1 MMQIATIL
9 KSKNLFLKRDE
20 EEKTMIPL
28 NEFSSPL
35 KFEENNKNIKNVECQ
50 KFTFRYLFEL
60 FQTNSIKELENFI
73 IETIKQESNLN
84 IYQKISFTNSILLNS
99 DKLNQLKD
107 FYEEECHLSLLNWIW
122 NERIFLKYPNYNIN
136 NLFGLLALLINILN
150 IFKIIHINSN
160 DILELKLYEKLIK
173 IKEFIKKWSNDHNII
188 NLITLILD
196 KWKAIVEED
205 CEKKL
210 NKKRKRYEE
219 ESKVKSDISLISNKY
234 NINIQKNVNN
244 KKKIKKNL
252 KIDISKNRVL
262 YFNKEN
268 APFEISILK
277 NHYDP
282 IL

>member
-9 KSKNLFLKRDE
+9 KSKNLFLKREE

-60 FQTNSIKELENFI
+60 FQTNSIEELENFI
-73 IETIKQESNLN
+73 IETIKNESNLN
-84 IYQKISFTNSILLNS
+84 IYQKISFTNSILLSN
-99 DKLNQLKD
+99 DKLDQLKE
-107 FYEEECHLSLLNWIW
+107 FYEEECHSSLLNWIW

-188 NLITLILD
+188 NLITLILN

-210 NKKRKRYEE
+210 NKKRKRCEE

-244 KKKIKKNL
+244 KNKIKKNI
-252 KIDISKNRVL
+252 KIDVSKNRVL
-262 YFNKEN
+262 YFDKEN
-268 APFEISILK
+268 APFEVSILK
-277 NHYDP
+277 SHYDP

>member
-9 KSKNLFLKRDE
+9 KSKNLFLNRDE

-35 KFEENNKNIKNVECQ
+35 KFEEHNKNIKNVECQ

-60 FQTNSIKELENFI
+60 FQTNSIEELENFI
-73 IETIKQESNLN
+73 IETIKNESNLN
-84 IYQKISFTNSILLNS
+84 IYQKISFTNSILLNN
-99 DKLNQLKD
+99 DKLTQLKD

-188 NLITLILD
+188 NLITLILN

-244 KKKIKKNL
+244 KNKIKKNI
-252 KIDISKNRVL
+252 KIDVSKNRVL
-262 YFNKEN
+262 YFDKEN
-268 APFEISILK
+268 APFEVSILK
-277 NHYDP
+277 SHYDP